1 MGNILSAAHGNI
13 TAETLY
19 RDVVGYQ
26 KTGDNKWTVFDPEA
40 QEIWVAWSQ
49 YGAEVDAYTR
59 SPIHIKLNEFWSCE
73 P

>member
-40 QEIWVAWSQ
+40 
-49 YGAEVDAYTR
+49 
-59 SPIHIKLNEFWSCE
+59 
-73 P
+73 